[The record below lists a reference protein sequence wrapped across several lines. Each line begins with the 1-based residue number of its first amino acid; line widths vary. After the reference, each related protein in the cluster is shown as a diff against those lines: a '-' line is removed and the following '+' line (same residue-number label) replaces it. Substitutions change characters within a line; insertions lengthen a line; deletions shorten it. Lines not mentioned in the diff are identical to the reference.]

1 MKFWIWMSRL
11 NVKPIIKYNLIKK
24 YKEPKNVYKLT
35 KEELL
40 EDGIELQ
47 DVNEILENKYKANL
61 ENYIQYLKT
70 YKIEMI
76 TINDNNYPKMLKNIY
91 DPPIALYIKGNK
103 EIFSTY
109 AVGMVGCRNCSIYG
123 KNTAQ
128 KLAYD
133 LAKNN
138 FVVVSGLAKGIDTYS
153 HVGCLAG
160 KGKTIAVLGNGLD
173 TVYPFENKELADKI
187 VETGG
192 AVISEYIIGTKPLKQ
207 NFPQRNRIIS
217 GLSNSIIVV
226 EAKERS
232 GTMITVNCALEQG
245 REIYAV
251 PGNITSINSA
261 GTNELIKQ
269 GAKIL
274 TNINDINF

>member
-11 NVKPIIKYNLIKK
+11 NIKPIIKYNLIQK
-24 YKEPKNVYKLT
+24 YKEPKRVYKLT

-40 EDGIELQ
+40 GNGIEIE
-47 DVNEILENKYKANL
+47 DVNEILENKYKNNL
-61 ENYIQYLKT
+61 DKYIHYMEKH
-70 YKIEMI
+70 KIEII
-76 TINDNNYPKMLKNIY
+76 TINDKNYPEMLKNIY
-91 DPPIALYIKGNK
+91 DPPIVLYIKGNK

-109 AVGMVGCRNCSIYG
+109 AIGMVGCRNCSIYG

-128 KLAYD
+128 KLAYN

-138 FVVVSGLAKGIDTYS
+138 YAVVSGLAKGIDTYS
-153 HVGCLAG
+153 HIGCLAG
-160 KGKTIAVLGNGLD
+160 RGKTIAVLGNGLD
-173 TVYPFENKELADKI
+173 TIYPSENKELANKI
-187 VETGG
+187 IETGG
-192 AVISEYIIGTKPLKQ
+192 AIISEYVIGTKPLKQ

-245 REIYAV
+245 KEIYAV
-251 PGNITSINSA
+251 PGNITSINSV

-269 GAKIL
+269 GAKML
-274 TNINDINF
+274 TTINDIN

>member
-11 NVKPIIKYNLIKK
+11 NIKPIIKYNLIQK
-24 YKEPKNVYKLT
+24 YKEPKVVYKLT

-40 EDGIELQ
+40 GNGIEIE
-47 DVNEILENKYKANL
+47 DVNEILENKYKNNL
-61 ENYIQYLKT
+61 DKYIHYMEKH
-70 YKIEMI
+70 KIEII
-76 TINDNNYPKMLKNIY
+76 TIKDKDYPEMLKNIY
-91 DPPIALYIKGNK
+91 DPPIVLYIKGNK

-109 AVGMVGCRNCSIYG
+109 AIGMVGCRNCSVYG

-128 KLAYD
+128 KLAYN

-138 FVVVSGLAKGIDTYS
+138 FIVVSGLAKGIDTYS
-153 HVGCLAG
+153 HIGCLAG
-160 KGKTIAVLGNGLD
+160 KGKTISVLGNGLD
-173 TVYPFENKELADKI
+173 TIYPLENKELANKI
-187 VETGG
+187 IETGG